1 MDCNLGLQP
10 GICIG
15 PLPVRFYGIIIV
27 SGIIIGGFVATREA
41 RFRGENPDRI
51 WDALIWIAIA
61 GIIGAR
67 LYHVFSTPAGC
78 TETAAMCGWP
88 WYSQHPLDALK
99 IWNGG
104 LGIFGALLAG
114 GLVVL
119 IYARRHHLALAR
131 YLDIAAPALLIGQ
144 AIGRWGN
151 FFNQELYGFPM
162 TMPWGIQIDAA
173 HRLPMFADLS
183 RFPVESTFFHPTFF
197 YESMWDLGMGILL
210 LLVARR
216 WANEKSGD
224 LFLVW
229 GMLYGLGR
237 FLTEFQRPDAWTIS
251 GVATAQIIGLIL
263 IVVCGVAL
271 AYRHTGPSKAQIAAQ
286 RAQQRRRQQ
295 QQRP

>member
-1 MDCNLGLQP
+1 MSCDLGLQP

-15 PLPVRFYGIIIV
+15 PLPIRFYGIIIV
-27 SGIIIGGFVATREA
+27 LGIFVGGFVAAREA
-41 RFRGENPDRI
+41 RYRGENPDRI

-78 TETAAMCGWP
+78 TESAPMCGWP

-119 IYARRHHLALAR
+119 IYARRHQLPLAR

-151 FFNQELYGFPM
+151 FVNQELYGPP
-162 TMPWGIQIDAA
+162 TNLPWGIPIDAA
-173 HRLPMFADLS
+173 HRYGAFTDLARYPLETT
-183 RFPVESTFFHPTFF
+183 RFQPDFL
-197 YESMWDLGMGILL
+197 YESVLN
-210 LLVARR
+210 V
-216 WANEKSGD
+216 
-224 LFLVW
+224 
-229 GMLYGLGR
+229 
-237 FLTEFQRPDAWTIS
+237 
-251 GVATAQIIGLIL
+251 IGFIVL
-263 IVVCGVAL
+263 IVV
-271 AYRHTGPSKAQIAAQ
+271 RAACDC
-286 RAQQRRRQQ
+286 ACAMATSFCST
-295 QQRP
+295 